1 MLRLPTEEE
10 KKLRDIFKPYINGY
24 NEKQPLTSDAPP
36 EAVEAFEK
44 WKELSLRLD
53 KEVIDWML
61 ETEVYKDK
69 SWTNG
74 KNIPTGN
81 VTYEKMHL
89 KK

>member
-10 KKLRDIFKPYINGY
+10 KKLRDIFKPYINGC

-53 KEVIDWML
+53 KEAEEL
-61 ETEVYKDK
+61 NAYTNLTFSYDK
-69 SWTNG
+69 ES
-74 KNIPTGN
+74 K
-81 VTYEKMHL
+81 
-89 KK
+89 

>member
-1 MLRLPTEEE
+1 MLRLPTEKE

-53 KEVIDWML
+53 KEAEELIMGWEIVK
-61 ETEVYKDK
+61 ESK
-69 SWTNG
+69 
-74 KNIPTGN
+74 
-81 VTYEKMHL
+81 
-89 KK
+89 

>member
-1 MLRLPTEEE
+1 MIRLPTEEE

-44 WKELSLRLD
+44 WKEISIRND

-69 SWTNG
+69 
-74 KNIPTGN
+74 
-81 VTYEKMHL
+81 
-89 KK
+89 

>member
-1 MLRLPTEEE
+1 MYEKITYRRR

-53 KEVIDWML
+53 KEAEAL
-61 ETEVYKDK
+61 FFETEVIEDE
-69 SWTNG
+69 N
-74 KNIPTGN
+74 
-81 VTYEKMHL
+81 
-89 KK
+89 

>member
-10 KKLRDIFKPYINGY
+10 KKLRDIFKPYINGC

-44 WKELSLRLD
+44 WKELSLWLD

-69 SWTNG
+69 
-74 KNIPTGN
+74 
-81 VTYEKMHL
+81 
-89 KK
+89 